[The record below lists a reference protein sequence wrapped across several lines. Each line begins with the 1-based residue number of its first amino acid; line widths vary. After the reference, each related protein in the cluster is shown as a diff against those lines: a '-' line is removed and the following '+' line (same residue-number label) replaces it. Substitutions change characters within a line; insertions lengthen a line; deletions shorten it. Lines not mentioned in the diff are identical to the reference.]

1 MDPAVRRR
9 LRFVFG
15 EEITRTRSDGRLK
28 II

>member
-9 LRFVFG
+9 LRFVFD
-15 EEITRTRSDGRLK
+15 EEITRARSDGRPK